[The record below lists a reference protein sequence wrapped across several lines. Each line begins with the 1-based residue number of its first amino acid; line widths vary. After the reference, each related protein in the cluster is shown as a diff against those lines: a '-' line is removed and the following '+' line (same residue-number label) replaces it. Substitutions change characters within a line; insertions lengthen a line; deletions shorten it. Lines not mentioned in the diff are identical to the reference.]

1 MRRLMCVR
9 RWIPL
14 LASSKAGD
22 QHRPSA
28 SNPHWVASSRP
39 GELNTAV
46 ELGTGDVT
54 GNPSPDTTRMRL
66 PTAPS
71 GSWPCVRSQPSF
83 VDPPDKET
91 IMQAA
96 QLTTYTSDDL
106 MISSPDKGLVLKL
119 ANFAI
124 GGEPVPVAPQAIDI
138 PAIGEYWPG
147 QGGIYAG
154 IRQYPDGL
162 HHVIFATEDVG
173 DHAYGE
179 YGTAV
184 GATSKVDGRLNT
196 DTLHSTDGSFP
207 AASAASNYTADGH
220 ADFYLPAIGELN
232 HAWQNIA
239 EHFSKDCYYLSS
251 TQRSANLAFLMTF
264 DGGNQTNYFKTLELR
279 VRPVRRFLR

>member
-1 MRRLMCVR
+1 VHL
-9 RWIPL
+9 
-14 LASSKAGD
+14 S
-22 QHRPSA
+22 QE
-28 SNPHWVASSRP
+28 
-39 GELNTAV
+39 ELETAV
-46 ELGTGDVT
+46 ELGAGDVT
-54 GNPSPDTTRMRL
+54 GIPSPTKPACDFPRL
-66 PTAPS
+66 TS
-71 GSWPCVRSQPSF
+71 GSWSCVRSQPSF

-96 QLTTYTSDDL
+96 KLTTYTSDDL
-106 MISSPDKGLVLKL
+106 MISSSDKVLVLKL
-119 ANFAI
+119 ANFAVS
-124 GGEPVPVAPQAIDI
+124 GEPVPVATLPQSAI
-138 PAIGEYWPG
+138 PVIGEYWAG

-196 DTLHSTDGSFP
+196 DTLHSTDGTFP
-207 AASAASNYTADGH
+207 AADAASAYTAGGH

-239 EHFSKDCYYLSS
+239 EHFSKVRYYWSS
-251 TQRSANLAFLMTF
+251 SQRAADTAFLMNF
-264 DGGNQTNYFKTLELR
+264 VDGLQITSGKGDELR
-279 VRPVRRFLR
+279 VRPVRRRFI